1 MPSNVSEIYVPDF
14 STNLPRPLYST
25 RVSAGF
31 GNVAEPYI
39 ERRVDLNKDLIRHP
53 DFTFYVRILGDS
65 METLLADD
73 SLLVVDRMCVAD
85 DKDLIVACLDGE
97 LYVKRYRI
105 LDDGFQWLVSENERY
120 EPIRISVETD
130 FKIWGK
136 VLHSIKSFKR

>member
-1 MPSNVSEIYVPDF
+1 
-14 STNLPRPLYST
+14 
-25 RVSAGF
+25 
-31 GNVAEPYI
+31 
-39 ERRVDLNKDLIRHP
+39 
-53 DFTFYVRILGDS
+53 
-65 METLLADD
+65 
-73 SLLVVDRMCVAD
+73 
-85 DKDLIVACLDGE
+85 LIVACLDGE